1 MANTAGQ
8 SLKNTDDL
16 VGCVFDNL
24 TDLISNYQPRS
35 KLEPDPSYDVS
46 DAHPV

>member
-1 MANTAGQ
+1 MANTAGKP
-8 SLKNTDDL
+8 LKNTVHL

-24 TDLISNYQPRS
+24 TDLLSNYQHRH